1 MAQNYDSSRALFVD
15 YDIAPL
21 FFDFVAKH
29 FAAQRPRDEKQS
41 LGRGK
46 GERGD
51 KGKRTKTK
59 ERERPRE
66 EGRIGNAGNG
76 REKERAGETRQKRIC
91 L

>member
-1 MAQNYDSSRALFVD
+1 MTLAALSSW
-15 YDIAPL
+15 ITISPL

-46 GERGD
+46 GGGD

-59 ERERPRE
+59 ERE
-66 EGRIGNAGNG
+66 
-76 REKERAGETRQKRIC
+76 KERGG
-91 L
+91 